1 MKKLII
7 ATVFILLTG
16 TVFSQTLKK
25 GTVLAIHN
33 ITVTLAPGVTMDQ
46 YMEFLS
52 DKFLPEAE
60 KNFDGWKGFLV
71 KSDRGENIN
80 SIAVVYYI
88 ESLEA
93 RDKYFKS
100 DGTMNDV
107 GNAAVEKMSPIM
119 EELKKLGTYTREYDD
134 WVIQ

>member
-16 TVFSQTLKK
+16 TVFSQTLNK

-33 ITVTLAPGVTMDQ
+33 ITVTLSPGVTMDQ

-52 DKFLPEAE
+52 DKFLPEVE

-88 ESLEA
+88 ESLEV

-119 EELKKLGTYTREYDD
+119 EELKKLGTYTTEYDD

>member
-1 MKKLII
+1 MKKLIV
-7 ATVFILLTG
+7 AAVFILLTG

-25 GTVLAIHN
+25 GTVIAIHK
-33 ITVTLAPGVTMDQ
+33 ITVTLASGVTMDQ

-88 ESLEA
+88 ESLDA
-93 RDKYFKS
+93 RDKYFNS
-100 DGTMNDV
+100 DGSMNDA
-107 GNAAVEKMSPIM
+107 GNAAREKMSPIM
-119 EELKKLGTYTREYDD
+119 EELKKLGTYTTEYND